1 MFASLSGSPDNLR
14 GTVDR
19 SFLEECLAEG
29 MSLEAIGRAVDRH
42 PSTVSYWL
50 KKHGLEANGRA
61 RHSPRDGI
69 SRAQLEPLVASG
81 ATLREIAA
89 ALERSQSS
97 VRYWI
102 EQHRLERPIQ
112 VRHRRKD
119 AVLSRGR
126 RTVMQT
132 CPEHGETP
140 HIIEASGR
148 VRCKRC
154 RQDRVAEWRRRA
166 KLRLVAEAGGRCRL
180 CGYDRSPAALEFHRL
195 DPTTK
200 SFGLSARGLGR
211 SMERLREEAA
221 KCVLL
226 CSNCHAE
233 VEVGA
238 RSIE

>member
-1 MFASLSGSPDNLR
+1 MATWSAVN
-14 GTVDR
+14 R
-19 SFLEECLAEG
+19 SFLEQCLAEG
-29 MSLEAIGRAVDRH
+29 MSLEAIGRAADRH

-50 KKHGLEANGRA
+50 KKHDLGANGRA

-89 ALERSQSS
+89 TLGRSQSS

-112 VRHRRKD
+112 VRNRRRDEALSDGHRTIVQ
-119 AVLSRGR
+119 A
-126 RTVMQT
+126 

-140 HIIEASGR
+140 HIIESGGR

-154 RQDRVAEWRRRA
+154 RQERVAEWRRRA
-166 KLRLVAEAGGRCRL
+166 KLRLIAEAGGRCRL
-180 CGYDRSPAALEFHRL
+180 CGYDRCPAALEFHHL

-211 SMERLREEAA
+211 SMERLREEAS
-221 KCVLL
+221 KCILL

-238 RSIE
+238 RSID